1 MTTTQSTTKEEIQK
15 LIASEEANTNV
26 LNTRISDTITMMK
39 NNSQEAQAM
48 IQADTEREK
57 RLQAQLTDLDDQI
70 KELRTQKEHLE
81 WQKDRVKDAQLQNNK
96 QVEKY
101 EYILSSWPDN
111 KWDIKSI
118 HPFSPFEISTYF
130 GLRSELFKNSRLAVV
145 LENVLAIQELINS
158 SEISEMMHNYK
169 LAQIAQMTDRN
180 EWFFIQCNTT
190 DAEITQL
197 KAEIDDKKTENLS
210 YAQHEV
216 LREQI
221 AQLNEMEKSFVADI
235 KIRNKIQDNTL
246 TEKEA
251 KQYKLE
257 YWSNGRII
265 NDIYAKFK
273 EVEQKLISLWAKRYQ
288 DYTTVL
294 YEKNDERA
302 FGLLQEYENELYS
315 KLFHKNNVNTH
326 PLALAS
332 CFKIIKYLDIW
343 ITEFIKRF
351 VDFCNN
357 YKPSD
362 YNMPTC
368 TRCRK
373 VLHLSGDL
381 YWHRTELKINFK
393 SNVHYRSE
401 RQYNGPGFTDDV
413 DIYSCSP
420 Y

>member
-1 MTTTQSTTKEEIQK
+1 MQSTKEEIQK
-15 LIASEEANTNV
+15 LIASEEANTDV
-26 LNTRISDTITMMK
+26 LQTRIDETITLMK
-39 NNSQEAQAM
+39 NNSQETQATV
-48 IQADTEREK
+48 QADTEKEK
-57 RLQAQLTDLDDQI
+57 RLQAQLTDLETQI

-81 WQKDRVKDAQLQNNK
+81 WQKDRIKDDQSRKNK
-96 QVEKY
+96 QVKEY
-101 EYILSSWPDN
+101 EYVLSSWPDN
-111 KWDIKSI
+111 KWDIKSNYS
-118 HPFSPFEISTYF
+118 FSPFCISTYF

-145 LENVLAIQELINS
+145 LENVLAIRELINS
-158 SEISEMMHNYK
+158 SEISEMMYKYK
-169 LAQIAQMTDRN
+169 LAQIAQMTDSN
-180 EWFFIQCNTT
+180 ELFFKQCNTT
-190 DAEITQL
+190 DAQITQM
-197 KAEIDDKKTENLS
+197 KTEIDRKKTENLS

-216 LREQI
+216 LRGQI

-257 YWSNGRII
+257 YWSNGHII

-273 EVEQKLISLWAKRYQ
+273 EVEQKLITLWAKRYQ

-315 KLFHKNNVNTH
+315 KLFKQSPTN
-326 PLALAS
+326 
-332 CFKIIKYLDIW
+332 IITKHLDTW
-343 ITEFIKRF
+343 ITGFIVRF

-373 VLHLSGDL
+373 VLHLSGNF
-381 YWHRTELKINFK
+381 YWNRTELKINFH

-401 RQYNGPGFTDDV
+401 RQYNGPGCTDDV
-413 DIYSCSP
+413 DVYSCSP